1 MKFNQFFNVLATTFL
16 MSPMVLAQ
24 SIDCSTLTTRTEVF
38 NGKKFLK
45 YNVVDSAY
53 MRCPQVQATR
63 PVMNWKIKKAEWTA
77 QDEVN
82 YANFIKKIGYSKC
95 NTVDKCLAGS
105 DNPIRTEEDLMFTHY
120 SDCADFPYYLRSY
133 FAYKNN
139 LPFSMVTEIKQAP
152 FTDSQQQQTIA
163 ERAKILAEK
172 GEAAAAAFD
181 ARVRDLRYSRNGN
194 IPVSKLNVPSSS
206 GAVRDF
212 AIFGPRIMD
221 QVSSGT
227 LRMLNGAL
235 GPVESDFYSPNI
247 SKNSI
252 RPGSVLYNVAGHVAI
267 VYDITPKGEVLYV
280 DAHPDNSVTRG
291 VFNPDFKLV
300 RSSYGGNFK
309 NFRPVKVLNPT
320 IDAEGNITKGQV
332 VALSDAQI
340 TDFSVEQYEGNGKNS
355 AGNTIFKLNPNDSKS
370 VDFYDW
376 VKFRL
381 SGGSYRLD
389 PIAEMKSEMAQLC
402 VMAQDRIAAVQ
413 AATDNQVDKK
423 DHPDALPQNIF
434 GADGEWE
441 AYSTPGRDMRLKL
454 KMVSIPETAKTWMS
468 RYQAKDPLLSYSG
481 TNLKADLIEAYKQSV
496 AACKIT
502 YKNSAG
508 KDVTIGLETLINRV
522 AQISYDPYACPEV
535 RWGAYKQDELAS
547 CQDSQEKMEWHHL
560 QQFLRNNLVKDTE
573 AVHGYTLEQLRQMNE
588 RKEVDNNNSSERFKI
603 SPKLEAM

>member
-1 MKFNQFFNVLATTFL
+1 
-16 MSPMVLAQ
+16 
-24 SIDCSTLTTRTEVF
+24 
-38 NGKKFLK
+38 
-45 YNVVDSAY
+45 
-53 MRCPQVQATR
+53 
-63 PVMNWKIKKAEWTA
+63 
-77 QDEVN
+77 
-82 YANFIKKIGYSKC
+82 
-95 NTVDKCLAGS
+95 
-105 DNPIRTEEDLMFTHY
+105 
-120 SDCADFPYYLRSY
+120 
-133 FAYKNN
+133 
-139 LPFSMVTEIKQAP
+139 
-152 FTDSQQQQTIA
+152 
-163 ERAKILAEK
+163 
-172 GEAAAAAFD
+172 
-181 ARVRDLRYSRNGN
+181 
-194 IPVSKLNVPSSS
+194 
-206 GAVRDF
+206 
-212 AIFGPRIMD
+212 
-221 QVSSGT
+221 
-227 LRMLNGAL
+227 MLNGAL

>member
-1 MKFNQFFNVLATTFL
+1 MKFNQIFNVLATTFL
-16 MSPMVLAQ
+16 LSPMAMAQ
-24 SIDCSTLTTRTEVF
+24 TMDCSTLTTRTEVF
-38 NGKKFLK
+38 NGKKFTK

-53 MRCPQVQATR
+53 MKCPQVQATR
-63 PVMNWKIKKAEWTA
+63 PVMNWKVKKAEWSA
-77 QDEVN
+77 QDDVGFG
-82 YANFIKKIGYSKC
+82 NFIKKLGYSKC
-95 NTVDKCLAGS
+95 NTVDKCLAGA
-105 DNPIRTEEDLMFTHY
+105 DNPIRTEEDLLFTHY

-133 FAYKNN
+133 YAYKNN
-139 LPFSMVTEIKQAP
+139 LPFAMVTEIKQAP
-152 FTDSQQQQTIA
+152 FTDAQMQQTLA
-163 ERAKILAEK
+163 ERARILAEK
-172 GEAAAAAFD
+172 GEAAAAAYD
-181 ARVRDLRYSRNGN
+181 ARVQDLRYSRNGN

-221 QVSSGT
+221 QISSGT

-235 GPVESDFYSPNI
+235 GPVESDYYSPNI
-247 SKNSI
+247 NKNSI
-252 RPGSVLYNVAGHVAI
+252 RPGSVLYNVAGHVAV
-267 VYDITPKGEVLYV
+267 VYDVTPKGEVLFI
-280 DAHPDNSVTRG
+280 DAHPDNSVSRG

-309 NFRPVKVLNPT
+309 NFRPVKVLNATVESDGT
-320 IDAEGNITKGQV
+320 ISKGQV
-332 VALSDAQI
+332 VAMSDAQI
-340 TDFSVEQYEGNGKNS
+340 ADFSMEQYEGNGKNS

-381 SGGSYRLD
+381 SGGAYRLD
-389 PIAEMKSEMAQLC
+389 PVAEMKNEMAQLC

-413 AATDNQVDKK
+413 TATDNLIYRK
-423 DHPDALPQNIF
+423 DHPEALPQNIF

-454 KMVSIPETAKTWMS
+454 KMMSIPETAKTWMA

-481 TNLKADLIEAYKQSV
+481 TNLKADLIAAYKQSV
-496 AACKIT
+496 AACRIT

-508 KDVTIGLETLINRV
+508 TDMTIGLETLINRV

-535 RWGAYKQDELAS
+535 RWGAYKQDELAT